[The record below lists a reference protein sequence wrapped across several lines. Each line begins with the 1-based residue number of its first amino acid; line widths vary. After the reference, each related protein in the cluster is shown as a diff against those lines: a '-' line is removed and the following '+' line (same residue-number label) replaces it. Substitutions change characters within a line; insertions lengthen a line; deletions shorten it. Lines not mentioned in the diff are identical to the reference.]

1 MSNRAMVEVLITKQ
15 IKTVY
20 LFIINLTLLKFQ
32 GMTDL
37 WTWKAHTI
45 SST

>member
-1 MSNRAMVEVLITKQ
+1 MSHRAMIKVLITKQ
-15 IKTVY
+15 IKIVN

-32 GMTDL
+32 RMTDL